1 MALLECS
8 ALDATNVNVA
18 FELIIKGKCKL
29 REDPLKPLVIFIEF
43 LNVRMLTKYFNVV

>member
-18 FELIIKGKCKL
+18 FELIIKGKCKDPL
-29 REDPLKPLVIFIEF
+29 REPLVIVRRL
-43 LNVRMLTKYFNVV
+43 LNVTMLTNYFDVL